1 LVVLIFSEAAPKTLA
16 ALHPERIAFP
26 AAFVYYPLLK
36 ITYPIVWLTNAASNG
51 VLFLF
56 GVRSGDVSLTA
67 LTREELRT
75 IVHEAGGRI
84 SNRYQQMLLSILDL
98 EKVTVDDV
106 MVPHNEIVGIDLDD
120 DTAEIERIINQSQH
134 TRLPVYNDN
143 IDQIVGILHL
153 RRLANLAQRSF
164 DQDALTRLLA
174 EPYFVPEGTP
184 LSTQLVQFQRRRER
198 IALIVDEY
206 GDIQGIVTLEDIL
219 EEIVG
224 EFTTDPADDVE
235 DVVQEGPDT
244 FLVSGTANIRELN
257 RSQGWQLPTD
267 GPKTLNGLIVELLE
281 TIPEPS
287 TCVKISGYP
296 LEIIASDDNRIRT
309 VRIGQ
314 RITEATD

>member
-1 LVVLIFSEAAPKTLA
+1 
-16 ALHPERIAFP
+16 
-26 AAFVYYPLLK
+26 
-36 ITYPIVWLTNAASNG
+36 
-51 VLFLF
+51 
-56 GVRSGDVSLTA
+56 
-67 LTREELRT
+67 
-75 IVHEAGGRI
+75 
-84 SNRYQQMLLSILDL
+84 
-98 EKVTVDDV
+98 
-106 MVPHNEIVGIDLDD
+106 
-120 DTAEIERIINQSQH
+120 
-134 TRLPVYNDN
+134 
-143 IDQIVGILHL
+143 
-153 RRLANLAQRSF
+153 
-164 DQDALTRLLA
+164 
-174 EPYFVPEGTP
+174 
-184 LSTQLVQFQRRRER
+184 VQFQRRRER